1 MKNLCTQF
9 PKASKKPSLPFN
21 LTHLLVPHSLFIVY
35 RSSFIVLLV
44 FNALQL
50 FSQTFQ
56 TAIGYP
62 VPTDERGAS
71 GLIANNGNY
80 LILGGN
86 INHPNGL
93 FNPAGDMQLLRLDP
107 LGNLLF
113 PSKILGQD
121 VGETATWIEKATDCA
136 GAQGYIIAGNEF
148 NGGANNMLLTLTD
161 GAGNPQWVRR
171 IGTLNADEKS
181 ACVKQDGAGNFILV
195 GTKTDPV
202 SGMALIHA
210 VKTDCAG
217 NLLWEWTYRV
227 NGVPSVASVTA
238 FATLQSACPNL
249 PNEYFVTG
257 KVSVAGGNDQ
267 VFILSLQVPTG
278 SVSWM
283 KTYDIAP
290 NADDAGTC
298 IQGDC
303 GGPTPPVGTLWVSGY
318 SLENNSADPRKVL
331 MMQTDISGNLMWANN
346 YDIQNSPL
354 ELATHFQFGLNNKL
368 VLTGKA
374 EDTGVSDPPEIGQCM
389 LMRIDENGSSVDWT
403 RVYHMGFASQGN
415 RVEPDANDEYFITGH
430 TYEIIQ
436 PHIFDYNILAIKTN
450 KIGQTESDCYHSPET
465 VILPRQPIT
474 TSEQP
479 IPNIP
484 QDFFPSSLTTVLY
497 DDKQTFCHNSN
508 PIDPCDTLG
517 LNANFS
523 YSVSGNT
530 VVFTDLST
538 IGSGSIFSWS
548 WDFGDANTSNL
559 QNPTHTYSSPGAYIV
574 CLIVAGGNAGALCR
588 DTICFDIVIHDT
600 PIDAC
605 DTIGLVANF
614 SASVSGNTVTFTD
627 LSTIVSG
634 TIFSWSWTFG
644 DAGTGFNQN
653 EVHTY
658 ANTGVYTVCLVV
670 SAYGTNSAT
679 MMCSDT
685 ICFDVVIDH
694 LTDGCLCDSTFFA
707 AVGAGFTTTGT
718 NPIGFTPVAL
728 DTCDKVLW
736 LWGDGSPNSN
746 SVANATV
753 FHTYS
758 IAGVYFVCMVVT
770 RISIDGQICTYEF
783 CKQIQVSDPIL
794 CKDNIVLNGDFT
806 AGLVPGNLG
815 SPGNVNNWST
825 WTNTPQVIT
834 FDTCQEAG
842 AIQMWGNQVVGES
855 IQQPVAFAT
864 GGIYEVTFCGK
875 WLNTVQDS
883 VRFRFRASTGL
894 PGSYLN
900 CSGTCDEIYLS
911 PVLTTNWTTYTSVP
925 WTATQNFNTLTISVW
940 NNYNINHGDYV
951 SWSRIDDVCI
961 RRIGTSAT
969 KDIVGQVSATLFP
982 NPTSGGMTLEFGQ
995 PLESDAQISIM
1006 DLTGRRVQ
1014 QILVK
1019 AGMKSQSLSIS
1030 NYPAGIYLV
1039 RAMSNGQAIWTG
1051 RVVKE

>member
-195 GTKTDPV
+195 GTKTDPI

-303 GGPTPPVGTLWVSGY
+303 GGPTPPVGNLWVSGY

>member
-1 MKNLCTQF
+1 MLFFNSLC
-9 PKASKKPSLPFN
+9 
-21 LTHLLVPHSLFIVY
+21 
-35 RSSFIVLLV
+35 
-44 FNALQL
+44 L

-56 TAIGYP
+56 TAIGFP

-86 INHPNGL
+86 IKHPNGL
-93 FNPAGDMQLLRLDP
+93 FNTAGDMQLVRLDP

-121 VGETATWIEKATDCA
+121 VGETATWIEKATDCN

-148 NGGANNMLLTLTD
+148 NGGNSNMLLTLTD
-161 GAGNPQWVRR
+161 AGGNPQWVRR
-171 IGTLNADEKS
+171 IGTQNADEKS

-195 GTKTDPV
+195 GTKTDPI

-217 NLLWEWTYRV
+217 TLIWEWTYRV

-238 FATLQSACPNL
+238 FATFQSPCPNL
-249 PNEYFVTG
+249 PNNYFITG
-257 KVSVAGGNDQ
+257 KVSLSSGSEE

-283 KTYDIAP
+283 KTYDVAP
-290 NADDAGTC
+290 NANDVGAC
-298 IQGDC
+298 IQGSC
-303 GGPTPPVGTLWVSGY
+303 GGPAPAVGSLWVSGY
-318 SLENNSADPRKVL
+318 SHETSVSDPRKIL
-331 MMQTDISGNLMWANN
+331 MMQTDLGGNLIWANN
-346 YDIQNSPL
+346 YDIQNSEQ
-354 ELATHFQFGLNNKL
+354 ELSTHFQFGLNNKL

-374 EDTGVSDPPEIGQCM
+374 EDPGVSDPPEIGQCM
-389 LMRIDENGSSVDWT
+389 LMRMDENGGSVDWT
-403 RVYHMGFASQGN
+403 RVYQMGFASQGN
-415 RVEPDANDEYFITGH
+415 RVEPNAGDEYFITGH

-436 PHIFDYNILAIKTN
+436 PHVFDYNILAIKTN

-465 VILPRQPIT
+465 VIIHRQPVT
-474 TSEQP
+474 TPVQT

-484 QDFFPSSLTTVLY
+484 QDFFPTSLTTVVY
-497 DDKQTFCHNSN
+497 NDQQTFCHNST

-517 LNANFS
+517 LNANFT

-530 VVFTDLST
+530 VTFTDLST
-538 IGSGSIFSWS
+538 ISSGSIFSWNWS
-548 WDFGDANTSNL
+548 FGDANTSNL
-559 QNPTHTYSSPGAYIV
+559 QNPTHTYSSPGGYVV

-600 PIDAC
+600 PPDAC
-605 DTIGLVANF
+605 DSIGLVANF
-614 SASVSGNTVTFTD
+614 SASISGNTVTFTD

-653 EVHTY
+653 EIHTY
-658 ANTGVYTVCLVV
+658 SSTGVYTVCLVV

-685 ICFDVVIDH
+685 ICKEIVIEK

-707 AVGAGFTTTGT
+707 AVGAGFITSGT
-718 NPIGFTPVAL
+718 NPLGFTPVAL
-728 DTCDKVLW
+728 DTCDKVEW
-736 LWGDGSPNSN
+736 IWGDGSPNSN

-758 IAGVYFVCMVVT
+758 VGGVYFVCMVVT
-770 RISIDGQICTYEF
+770 RISIDGQICMYEF
-783 CKQIQVSDPIL
+783 CKQIQVSDPKL
-794 CKDNIVLNGDFT
+794 CEDNIVLNGDFT

-815 SPGNVNNWST
+815 GPGNVSNWTT
-825 WTNTPQVIT
+825 WTNSPQVIIG
-834 FDTCQEAG
+834 DTCQEAG

-855 IQQPVAFAT
+855 IQQPVAFNS

-900 CSGTCDEIYLS
+900 CAGTCDEIYLS
-911 PVLTTNWTTYTSVP
+911 PVLTTSWTTYTSVP

-940 NNYNINHGDYV
+940 NNYNLNDGAYV

-969 KDIVGQVSATLFP
+969 KDIPGQISATLFP
-982 NPTSGGMTLEFGQ
+982 NPTNGEMTLEFGQ
-995 PLESDAQISIM
+995 ALEADAQISVM
-1006 DLTGRRVQ
+1006 DLTGRVVQ
-1014 QILVK
+1014 QI
-1019 AGMKSQSLSIS
+1019 AAESGMKSQSLSIES
-1030 NYPAGIYLV
+1030 QPAGIYLV
-1039 RAMSNGQAIWTG
+1039 QALSNGRSIWMG
-1051 RVVKE
+1051 KVVKE

>member
-1039 RAMSNGQAIWTG
+1039 LAMSNGQAIWTG

>member
-1 MKNLCTQF
+1 MKNLCSYF
-9 PKASKKPSLPFN
+9 PKASKN
-21 LTHLLVPHSLFIVY
+21 LFLLILI
-35 RSSFIVLLV
+35 

-93 FNPAGDMQLLRLDP
+93 FNPAGDMQLVRLDP

-121 VGETATWIEKATDCA
+121 VGETATWIEKASNCN
-136 GAQGYIIAGNEF
+136 GAQGYVIAGNEF
-148 NGGANNMLLTLTD
+148 NGGNSNMLLTLTD
-161 GAGNPQWVRR
+161 ATGNPTWVRR
-171 IGTLNADEKS
+171 IGTANADEKS
-181 ACVKQDGAGNFILV
+181 ACVKQDGNGNFILV
-195 GTKTDPV
+195 GTKTDPI

-217 NLLWEWTYRV
+217 TLLWEWTYRV

-257 KVSVAGGNDQ
+257 KVAVAGGNEE
-267 VFILSLQVPTG
+267 VFILSLQVSTG

-290 NADDAGTC
+290 ATDDVGTC
-298 IQGDC
+298 IQGNC
-303 GGPTPPVGTLWVSGY
+303 GGPTPAVGSLWVSGY
-318 SLENNSADPRKVL
+318 SLDNSSTDPRTVL
-331 MMQTDISGNLMWANN
+331 MMQTDLSGNLLWANN

-389 LMRIDENGSSVDWT
+389 LMRMDDNGSSVDWT
-403 RVYHMGFASQGN
+403 RVFQMGFASQGN

-436 PHIFDYNILAIKTN
+436 PHIFDYNILAIKTD
-450 KIGQTESDCYHSPET
+450 KIGQTESDCFHSPET
-465 VILPRQPIT
+465 VIIPRQPIT
-474 TSEQP
+474 TPVQL
-479 IPNIP
+479 IPNMP

-517 LNANFS
+517 LNANYS

-538 IGSGSIFSWS
+538 ISSGSIFSWT

-559 QNPTHTYSSPGAYIV
+559 QNPTHTYSSPGAYVV

-588 DTICFDIVIHDT
+588 DTICFDIIIHDT
-600 PIDAC
+600 PVDPC
-605 DTIGLVANF
+605 DSVGLVANF

-658 ANTGVYTVCLVV
+658 ANTGVYTVCLTV

-679 MMCSDT
+679 TMCTDT

-694 LTDGCLCDSTFFA
+694 LTDGCLCDSTFFT

-736 LWGDGSPNSN
+736 LWGDGSPNTN

-758 IAGVYFVCMVVT
+758 TAGVYFVCMVVT

-783 CKQIQVSDPIL
+783 CKQIQVSDPKL
-794 CKDNIVLNGDFT
+794 CEDNIVLNGDFT
-806 AGLVPGNLG
+806 AGLVSGNLG
-815 SPGNVNNWST
+815 SPGNVNNWTT
-825 WTNTPQVIT
+825 WTNTPQVIVG
-834 FDTCQEAG
+834 DTCQEAG

-855 IQQPVAFAT
+855 IQQPVAFT
-864 GGIYEVTFCGK
+864 LGGIYEVTFCGK

-911 PVLTTNWTTYTSVP
+911 PVLTTNWVTYTSAA

-940 NNYNINHGDYV
+940 NNYNINDGAYV

-969 KDIVGQVSATLFP
+969 NDIAGQVSATLFP
-982 NPTSGGMTLEFGQ
+982 NPTSGDMILEFGQ
-995 PLESDAQISIM
+995 SLESDAQISIM
-1006 DLTGRRVQ
+1006 DLTGRPVQ

-1019 AGMKSQSLSIS
+1019 AGMKSQSISIS